1 MSSLS
6 GASTEAIQDHYDIDN
21 DFYKLWLD
29 KSMVYSCALYT
40 DECQSL
46 EDAQLKKIDYHI
58 DNLNLSQKARVL
70 DIGCGWGAL
79 LDRLVERFDAMP
91 VGLTLSQAQHD
102 WIQERIQPT
111 QEVRLENWQNH
122 KAKELYDGIVSIGA
136 FEHFAE
142 FGTNREEKISI
153 YRRFFEKSYQL
164 LQAEGR
170 LSLQTIVYERH
181 HEDNPN
187 NFVKEIFP
195 ESDLPRLSDILKASE
210 QSFEIINI
218 RNDRIHYQKTLQ
230 AWYKKLVIAK
240 DEIIDKYG
248 EELYKKYHAYLGIF
262 VIGFKTGT
270 VNLSRICMQKID

>member
-1 MSSLS
+1 
-6 GASTEAIQDHYDIDN
+6 
-21 DFYKLWLD
+21 
-29 KSMVYSCALYT
+29 MVYSCALYT

-79 LDRLVERFDAMP
+79 LDRLVERFD
-91 VGLTLSQAQHD
+91 
-102 WIQERIQPT
+102 
-111 QEVRLENWQNH
+111 
-122 KAKELYDGIVSIGA
+122 
-136 FEHFAE
+136 FAE